1 MKLVFLAL
9 AEQDIERIAD
19 YIAQDNP
26 RRSLTFV
33 RELRDQCRK
42 ITRAPRAYQPRSELA
57 HGLRS
62 CSHGNYLIFF
72 TADDH
77 VVKIVR
83 VLHGA
88 MNIESV
94 FQKTVLR

>member
-1 MKLVFLAL
+1 MELIFLAL

-33 RELRDQCRK
+33 RELREQCRK
-42 ITRAPRAYQPRSELA
+42 IMRAPRAYQPRPELA

-62 CSHGNYLIFF
+62 CPYGNYLIFF
-72 TADDH
+72 TTDDH

-88 MNIESV
+88 MDTEGV
-94 FQKTVLR
+94 FERTVLR